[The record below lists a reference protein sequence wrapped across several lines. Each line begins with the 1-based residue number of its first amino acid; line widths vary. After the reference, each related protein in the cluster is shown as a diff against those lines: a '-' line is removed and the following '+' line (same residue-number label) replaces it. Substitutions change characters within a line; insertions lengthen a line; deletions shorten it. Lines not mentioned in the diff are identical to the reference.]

1 MAVKVAF
8 IGIGGIMET
17 HLRNLSAMKDVRMV
31 AYCDTDIERAKR
43 AAKVYGGR
51 SYTDFRKMCDKE
63 RPRAVFVAVP
73 PFAHGES
80 EIEAAQRGIHLFVE
94 KPIALTRDTGREI
107 ARAVR
112 SAGIITSVGYNWRYL
127 NHVAEA
133 RSALKNAKVSLVMG
147 YWLGGMPGVW
157 WWRRRNKSGGQ
168 IVEQTTHIFDLARYL
183 VGDVETVYAEAATG
197 AMDDVNRYNI
207 DDSSVVTLRFKN
219 GAVGHINST
228 CVLNLG
234 YTVGVNVVARDLVVE
249 CHPGAARVITRGQT
263 VEYKPNVDQYV
274 AEARAFIDSV
284 KAGKRK
290 GIKSTY
296 ADALKTQLVMM
307 AAVKS
312 IKTGERVAVK

>member
-8 IGIGGIMET
+8 LGIGGIMET
-17 HLRNLSAMKDVRMV
+17 HLRNLSGMKDVRMV

-43 AAKVYGGR
+43 AAKHYGGR
-51 SYTDFRKMCDKE
+51 SYTDFCKMYDKE
-63 RPRAVFVAVP
+63 KPGAVFVAVP
-73 PFAHGES
+73 PFAHGGP
-80 EIEAAQRGIHLFVE
+80 EIEAAKRGIHLFVE

-133 RSALKNAKVSLVMG
+133 RNALKTATVSLVMG

-168 IVEQTTHIFDLARYL
+168 IVEQTTHIFDLVRYL

-197 AMDDVNRYNI
+197 AMEDVSGYNI

-249 CHPGAARVITRGQT
+249 CQHNAARVMTRGQT

-284 KAGKRK
+284 KTGKRK

-312 IKTGERVAVK
+312 IKTGEPVVVK